1 MKKILAVLLALAML
15 FGFAACGGN
24 TEEDTTTTTTDLF
37 ADLEEDATEEAAGA
51 EDTTV
56 ADAAEETTA
65 ADVAE
70 ETTAA
75 DAAEETTV
83 ADTAEETTVAGEA
96 TTAATTKTAAT
107 TAATTK
113 AAAKGLNSSDIAAVV
128 DYYNKAVIKTDDA
141 GKTAGQSTMK
151 LAGDIT
157 GDGMF
162 KLIGGIL
169 TSVAKS
175 VLEKNSSATD
185 DIPGRGTLKAS
196 DVTKAQASSKNGV
209 TTIVIQLKDQVD
221 GSNGDPKDG
230 GAVARGIGTLGSI
243 DGALNEL
250 GATLDDEGKKTVSLT
265 YTDAYIKCTID
276 ENTGKVTG
284 GTWHYTVKI
293 YVGNAEATI
302 SGITAN
308 IKNLNAAVEYQVAI

>member
-15 FGFAACGGN
+15 LGLAACGGN
-24 TEEDTTTTTTDLF
+24 NEDTTTTTTDLF
-37 ADLEEDATEEAAGA
+37 ADIDEE
-51 EDTTV
+51 TTV

-65 ADVAE
+65 AG
-70 ETTAA
+70 
-75 DAAEETTV
+75 AAEETTV
-83 ADTAEETTVAGEA
+83 ADVAEETTVADVAEG
-96 TTAATTKTAAT
+96 TTVAEETTVAAETTKAAATTV
-107 TAATTK
+107 ATTK
-113 AAAKGLNSSDIAAVV
+113 AASKGLNSTDAAAVV
-128 DYYNKAVIKTDDA
+128 DYYNKAVVKTDDA

-175 VLEKNSSATD
+175 VLEKNSSTTD

-196 DVTKAQASSKNGV
+196 DVAKAQAVSKNGV
-209 TTIVIQLKDQVD
+209 TTITLQLNDQVD

-243 DGALNEL
+243 DGALKEL
-250 GATLDDEGKKTVSLT
+250 GATLDEEGKKTVKLT
-265 YTDAYIKCTID
+265 YTDSYIKCTID
-276 ENTGKVTG
+276 ENTGKITG

-302 SGITAN
+302 SGISAKV
-308 IKNLNAAVEYQVAI
+308 KNLNAAVEYQVAI